1 MRQGVSIQ
9 NRGVGFHYE
18 ILDKFVAGI
27 ELKGFEVKSIKIGR
41 GNLSG
46 SYISNYGDELYLMNF
61 QIPPYQPKNTP
72 KEYDENRA
80 RKLLLHKKQINL
92 LIGKLK
98 EKGLTIV
105 PLKVFIKKG
114 LVKVEI
120 ALAKGMKKFEKREK
134 IKKRDFEREVS
145 RALKQY

>member
-1 MRQGVSIQ
+1 
-9 NRGVGFHYE
+9 
-18 ILDKFVAGI
+18 
-27 ELKGFEVKSIKIGR
+27 
-41 GNLSG
+41 
-46 SYISNYGDELYLMNF
+46 SNYGDELYLMNF

>member
-46 SYISNYGDELYLMNF
+46 SYISN
-61 QIPPYQPKNTP
+61 
-72 KEYDENRA
+72 
-80 RKLLLHKKQINL
+80 
-92 LIGKLK
+92 
-98 EKGLTIV
+98 
-105 PLKVFIKKG
+105 
-114 LVKVEI
+114 
-120 ALAKGMKKFEKREK
+120 
-134 IKKRDFEREVS
+134 
-145 RALKQY
+145 